1 MDRVT
6 PSPNPNQYL
15 EQTSSDEEA
24 NLIQDLMGIS
34 SPEIEGP
41 IQSTEEVRDQILGS
55 GDLNNEEKERLL
67 QMLIQLQDIE
77 NGFIQKTVNNL
88 WR

>member
-34 SPEIEGP
+34 SPKIEGP
-41 IQSTEEVRDQILGS
+41 IQSIEEVRDQILGS
-55 GDLNNEEKERLL
+55 KDLTTEQKESLL
-67 QMLIQLQDIE
+67 QQLIQMQNKMIVSITSK
-77 NGFIQKTVNNL
+77 NSK
-88 WR
+88 

>member
-41 IQSTEEVRDQILGS
+41 IQSIEEVRDQILGS
-55 GDLNNEEKERLL
+55 KDLTTEQKESLL
-67 QMLIQLQDIE
+67 QQLIQMQNKMIVSITSK
-77 NGFIQKTVNNL
+77 NSK
-88 WR
+88 